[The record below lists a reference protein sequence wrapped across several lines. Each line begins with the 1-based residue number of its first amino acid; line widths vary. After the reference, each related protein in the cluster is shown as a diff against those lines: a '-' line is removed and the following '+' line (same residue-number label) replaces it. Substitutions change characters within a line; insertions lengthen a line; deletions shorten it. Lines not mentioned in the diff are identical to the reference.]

1 MANAVTFWKG
11 TKAKYDAL
19 TEKPN
24 TRIFFCEDTGE
35 IFKGTVRFSDGQA
48 MSAKELLTDY
58 DPTEGVNEKIS
69 KQYLPKI
76 QFQGQDIK
84 AGDKVIDG
92 IGPTI
97 NFIGIGDVSTDEA
110 GNITIR
116 LGENLNCSNWNKTDG
131 ISNGAVKSLSGNF
144 TTGIPSSAAFSDV
157 SSCTSKKIAYQ
168 GNTNKSYII
177 AKTGTST
184 ATDITNI
191 GTATTTAGASKN
203 NGNEV
208 HFTNN
213 TSCYF
218 RVNIVEGKNT
228 SSTSYY
234 LGPITAGSDSGTSY
248 TAKTAYDGAATVTGI
263 KCTVKNFGEE
273 PKKADGASGYSGL
286 VGINISPSTLY
297 AGVNKD
303 FKVKN
308 IDLVSI
314 EGGVETNVS
323 TWDCSSTYGEC
334 FHLSTSVTVD
344 GAAVNVSS
352 LTGSVFN
359 SDTYPAGY
367 TLTKGT
373 TTKTIHGVTYYT
385 SASFTATCGAKN
397 IGFPACVNNKVNIS
411 PKGGTWFNTTNVT
424 STDNFK
430 NQDGTTKT
438 WVDAKDGEMKFIS
451 SPISLNMG
459 DWANSSIDLKGI
471 NIIGTQSTALN
482 IPVAEKI
489 LICNGTTYLLTSQTA
504 GTYFPAPTNAP
515 TLPDGELMWFDGALV
530 YPSRD
535 FSVYEG
541 NETYTVPAATE
552 RSYTKTF
559 TFSGNKTNA
568 TINLTHTR
576 SIETALAN
584 GEFRLEIK
592 SGQDDFIDV
601 IKSDRVKIT
610 SQSYTSSS
618 TTVAFD
624 FNFGDDYPDGGSAIR
639 ITMGSAVTEVK
650 NIELA

>member
-11 TKAKYDAL
+11 TKSKYDAL
-19 TEKPN
+19 TEKPS

-35 IFKGTVRFSDGQA
+35 IFKGSVRFS
-48 MSAKELLTDY
+48 KELLTDY
-58 DPTEGVNEKIS
+58 DTTEGVNEKIS

-97 NFIGIGDVSTDEA
+97 NFIGIGNVSTDEV

-116 LGENLNCSNWNKTDG
+116 LGENLNCSNWGKTDG
-131 ISNGAVKSLSGNF
+131 ISNGAIKALSGNF
-144 TTGIPSSAAFSDV
+144 TTGIPSSAVFSGV

-168 GNTNKSYII
+168 GSTNTSYAI

-184 ATDITNI
+184 AVNITDI

-208 HFTNN
+208 HFTNG

-218 RVNIVEGKNT
+218 RVNIVEGTNT
-228 SSTSYY
+228 KATSYY
-234 LGPITAGSDSGTSY
+234 LGPITAGSTSGTSY
-248 TAKTAYDGAATVTGI
+248 IAKAAYDGAATVTGI

-273 PKKADGASGYSGL
+273 PKKDDGASGYSGL

-303 FKVKN
+303 FQVKN

-314 EGGVETNVS
+314 EGGTETNVS

-334 FHLSTSVTVD
+334 FHLTTSVTVN
-344 GAAVNVSS
+344 GAAVNVS
-352 LTGSVFN
+352 GIKGDVFS
-359 SDTYPAGY
+359 SDTYPKGY

-385 SASFTATCGAKN
+385 SASFIATCGAKN
-397 IGFPACVNNKVNIS
+397 IGFPACVSNKVNIS
-411 PKGGTWFNTTNVT
+411 PKGGTWFTATNAT

-430 NQDGTTKT
+430 DTTGKVAG

-451 SPISLNMG
+451 SSISLNKG
-459 DWANSSIDLKGI
+459 DWADISIDLKGI
-471 NIIGTQSTALN
+471 NIIGTQSTAVN
-482 IPVAEKI
+482 IPVSENI
-489 LICNGTTYLLTSQTA
+489 LICDSTTYLLTSQA
-504 GTYFPAPTNAP
+504 DGTYFPAPANAT
-515 TLPDGELMWFDGALV
+515 TLPDGELMWFNGALV
-530 YPSRD
+530 YPSKD
-535 FSVYEG
+535 FKEYEG
-541 NETYTVPAATE
+541 NKSYTVPAATE

-559 TFSGNKTNA
+559 TLTGTKTGGKVTIGHNA
-568 TINLTHTR
+568 SIKSALTDGTLKVEVKAKGGEWR
-576 SIETALAN
+576 DVSENGIGQATSTYGATSTTLDFVFAYDTDYPNASTGTAVRISMSSAAA
-584 GEFRLEIK
+584 EIK
-592 SGQDDFIDV
+592 S
-601 IKSDRVKIT
+601 
-610 SQSYTSSS
+610 
-618 TTVAFD
+618 
-624 FNFGDDYPDGGSAIR
+624 
-639 ITMGSAVTEVK
+639 VTF
-650 NIELA
+650 A